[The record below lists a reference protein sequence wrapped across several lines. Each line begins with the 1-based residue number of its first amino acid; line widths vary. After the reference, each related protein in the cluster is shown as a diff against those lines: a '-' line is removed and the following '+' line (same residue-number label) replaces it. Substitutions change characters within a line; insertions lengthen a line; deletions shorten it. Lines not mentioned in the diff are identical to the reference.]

1 MAVQEAE
8 LVLPEHSDLKNE
20 FMSTDSDQPPK
31 PELIC
36 KPDNKQRHV
45 KLRNSTTKSDIESD
59 SGVESVNSHQF
70 QNSPPL
76 YSPNGV
82 YSKPLTSPSTHHYSV
97 DPVVNDKKSTEIPN
111 LTSMQTTKG
120 LQINDS
126 DNSCL
131 VQTSYYDFK
140 TNELDSINDIE
151 SNFPGVF
158 GHCSNGEL
166 PTFSDI
172 IEAETLN
179 LFGNDDPSSS
189 INHFASDNSTNNS
202 LQISSSKNNDR
213 EFDAGQCLE
222 TPRWNGYTHSEKQA
236 NCVDSIASKKSS
248 GSEMDSVPIE
258 TPSVDLPV
266 SKDSSNMVLS
276 KNLKSAQSN
285 DNQDVLNKTIE
296 SGRSYRSCRKLT
308 LKRKQGNE
316 DVSDIIESKRKSHRP
331 RKR

>member
-8 LVLPEHSDLKNE
+8 LVLPEPTDLKNE
-20 FMSTDSDQPPK
+20 FMSTNSDHGPK
-31 PELIC
+31 PEIIC
-36 KPDNKQRHV
+36 KPGNKQIHV

-76 YSPNGV
+76 YSPNGL

-97 DPVVNDKKSTEIPN
+97 DAVVNDKKSTEVLN
-111 LTSMQTTKG
+111 LTPIQNPKG
-120 LQINDS
+120 PQINNS

-140 TNELDSINDIE
+140 ANELDSINDIE

-189 INHFASDNSTNNS
+189 INHFASDNNTNNS
-202 LQISSSKNNDR
+202 LPISSSKIMIVD
-213 EFDAGQCLE
+213 L
-222 TPRWNGYTHSEKQA
+222 TPR
-236 NCVDSIASKKSS
+236 
-248 GSEMDSVPIE
+248 
-258 TPSVDLPV
+258 
-266 SKDSSNMVLS
+266 
-276 KNLKSAQSN
+276 SA
-285 DNQDVLNKTIE
+285 
-296 SGRSYRSCRKLT
+296 
-308 LKRKQGNE
+308 
-316 DVSDIIESKRKSHRP
+316 
-331 RKR
+331 